1 MILGPITLFLAFY
14 LCKIIYTDI
23 TLRMIKNRE
32 VMAVFCCCLLLFF
45 LTNNYVA
52 IGYILGVFIV
62 SNVLFAL
69 GVVGGGDVKLMAAVS
84 FAIPVKYQTD
94 FIAAVLMLGG
104 VLAIMII
111 IISKLFKR
119 PDWKR
124 LGVPYAVPISLSGF
138 YYIAH
143 TLMSL

>member
-1 MILGPITLFLAFY
+1 
-14 LCKIIYTDI
+14 
-23 TLRMIKNRE
+23 
-32 VMAVFCCCLLLFF
+32 MAVFCCCLLLFF